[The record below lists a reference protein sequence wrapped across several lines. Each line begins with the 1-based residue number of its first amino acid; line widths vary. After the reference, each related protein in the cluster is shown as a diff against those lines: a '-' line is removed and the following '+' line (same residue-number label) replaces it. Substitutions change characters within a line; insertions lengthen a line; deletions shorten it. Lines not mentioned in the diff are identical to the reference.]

1 MAAAAPRLRA
11 ERGAGASVADLLGW
25 LRASPG
31 RLWRW
36 SLDSSHLYRWLRRFW
51 HERFTARG
59 RFVVLLCAVVGLAG
73 LDTGQAL
80 VYQLFALAVG
90 PLAVA
95 AVLAWRRPP
104 RVRLSGG
111 VPRRLTAGRP
121 VSVGLAVEAMGERE
135 SGPLVVSWMGPSP
148 RSADLRVEPVDSFL
162 ACAPGEPGHGR
173 IEVMAAERGRYLVPG
188 LAVGRTDPLGL
199 LSTRRAVRQPDRV
212 VLAYPRFFRL
222 EQLTLPAGRRY
233 QPGGIPLASSLG
245 DSIEF
250 VGTRDYREG
259 DPLRRIHWRSWAR
272 RATPVVKEYQEEY
285 FSRVALVLDT
295 FIPPRPHEVD
305 RRRFEA
311 GVSVLASIADHFSR
325 SEQVVDIFA
334 AGPDIYEVSAGRSL
348 AYLEN
353 VLDVL
358 ACLEPCHAP
367 PFDTV
372 GPRLHETLGQLTT
385 VVAVVLDW
393 DDAREAFLR
402 RIRELGVAV
411 RTFVVHPGRTTR
423 PWQPARELGEATL
436 LSPEEVTRRLAE
448 EDPS

>member
-1 MAAAAPRLRA
+1 MATAAPGAA
-11 ERGAGASVADLLGW
+11 EGAGASVAGVLGW
-25 LRASPG
+25 LGASLG

-51 HERFTARG
+51 RERFTARG
-59 RFVVLLCAVVGLAG
+59 RFVVLLCGVVGLAG

-90 PLAVA
+90 PLVVA
-95 AVLAWRRPP
+95 GLLALRRPP
-104 RVRLSGG
+104 PVGLRGE

-121 VSVGLAVEAMGERE
+121 VSVGLTVESLGEAE
-135 SGPLVVSWMGPSP
+135 SGSLAVSWMGPSP
-148 RSADLRVEPVDSFL
+148 RSPGLGVEPVDTFV

-173 IEVMAAERGRYLVPG
+173 IEVLAAERGRYLVPG

-199 LSTRRAVRQPDRV
+199 LSTRRAARQPDRV

-295 FIPPRPHEVD
+295 FIPRRSRELD

-311 GVSVLASIADHFSR
+311 GVSVLASVADHFSR

-334 AGPDIYEVSAGRSL
+334 AGPDIYEVSVGRSL

-358 ACLEPCHAP
+358 ACLEPCHEP

-402 RIRELGVAV
+402 RIRDLGVAV

-423 PWQPARELGEATL
+423 PWEAARDLGDVTL
-436 LSPEEVTRRLAE
+436 LSPEEVARRLAE
-448 EDPS
+448 WDPS